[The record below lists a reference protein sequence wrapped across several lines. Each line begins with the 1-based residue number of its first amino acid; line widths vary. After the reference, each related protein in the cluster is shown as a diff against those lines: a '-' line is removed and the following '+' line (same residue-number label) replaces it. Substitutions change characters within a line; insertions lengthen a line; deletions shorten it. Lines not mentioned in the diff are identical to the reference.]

1 MDIKVIL
8 REIVSTLFTFAI
20 VFAIVWGVQ
29 QVALQPFMVDGHS
42 MDYTLADRER
52 LFMWKLGEVDRFDVV
67 IINAPNN
74 PEKMYVKRVIGL
86 PGDTVEVNNDQLI
99 LNGKALDEPYLKAK
113 QDEFNGNFTS
123 DFTLEQITGSTT
135 VPEGK
140 IFVMGDNR
148 QNSLDGRDFGF
159 VEIESVVG
167 EANIIYWPL
176 NKMGLLDTYKLN
188 DTGDA
193 IINR

>member
-1 MDIKVIL
+1 MKMNAIV
-8 REIVSTLFTFAI
+8 REIISTLVTFVV

-52 LFMWKLGEVDRFDVV
+52 LFMWKLGNVDRFDVV
-67 IINAPNN
+67 IIKAPND

-86 PGDTVEVNNDQLI
+86 PGDTVEVQNDQLI
-99 LNGKALDEPYLKAK
+99 LNGKAMDEPYLKAK
-113 QDEFNGNFTS
+113 QEEVSGNFTY

-148 QNSLDGRDFGF
+148 QNSLDGRSFGF
-159 VEIESVVG
+159 IDIESVVG
-167 EANIIYWPL
+167 EANVVYWPL
-176 NKMGLLDTYKLN
+176 NKIGLLDTYQLN
-188 DTGDA
+188 ENEDE
-193 IINR
+193 IIPR

>member
-1 MDIKVIL
+1 MNFKGIL
-8 REIVSTLFTFAI
+8 REIISTLLTFAV
-20 VFAIVWGVQ
+20 VFAIVWGIQ

-67 IINAPNN
+67 IIKAPNN
-74 PEKMYVKRVIGL
+74 PKKMYVKRVIGL
-86 PGDTVEVNNDQLI
+86 PGDTIEMKNDQLN
-99 LNGKALDEPYLKAK
+99 LNGKTLEEPYLKAK
-113 QDEFNGNFTS
+113 QDEFNGNFTD

-148 QNSLDGRDFGF
+148 QNSLDGRSFGF
-159 VEIESVVG
+159 VDVDSVVG
-167 EANIIYWPL
+167 EANIVYWPI
-176 NKMGLLDTYKLN
+176 NKMGLLDTYQLN
-188 DTGDA
+188 DAGDA
-193 IINR
+193 IVNR

>member
-74 PEKMYVKRVIGL
+74 PEKM
-86 PGDTVEVNNDQLI
+86 
-99 LNGKALDEPYLKAK
+99 
-113 QDEFNGNFTS
+113 
-123 DFTLEQITGSTT
+123 
-135 VPEGK
+135 
-140 IFVMGDNR
+140 
-148 QNSLDGRDFGF
+148 
-159 VEIESVVG
+159 
-167 EANIIYWPL
+167 
-176 NKMGLLDTYKLN
+176 
-188 DTGDA
+188 
-193 IINR
+193 